1 MAELEISLFI
11 TEVHMSY
18 AIWVQDPHPCVCPR
32 LRAILTLL
40 SHSSGSIRMEV
51 SENDT
56 LIAIVYND
64 VQKCFLINQNA
75 NVTELFVTCLTA
87 DCDSQVHTVEK
98 KLKSTQ
104 RVDPESQPGAAG
116 CLPSS
121 SPPPQ
126 GKPT

>member
-1 MAELEISLFI
+1 
-11 TEVHMSY
+11 
-18 AIWVQDPHPCVCPR
+18 
-32 LRAILTLL
+32 
-40 SHSSGSIRMEV
+40 MEV
-51 SENDT
+51 SENDM

-75 NVTELFVTCLTA
+75 NVTKLFVKCLMA